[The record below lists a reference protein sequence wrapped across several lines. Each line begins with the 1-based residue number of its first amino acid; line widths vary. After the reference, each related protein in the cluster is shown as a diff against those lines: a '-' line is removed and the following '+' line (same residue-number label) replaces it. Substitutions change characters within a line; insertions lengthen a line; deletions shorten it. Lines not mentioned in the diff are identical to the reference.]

1 MSIVD
6 SRPFHLLSLCTGA
19 GGLDLGIKLAV
30 PTARTICAVEI
41 EAYACEILASRME
54 DTHLDDAPI
63 WTNLRTFDGTSWRG
77 TVDCITG
84 GYPCQPFSVAG
95 KQRGKDD
102 PRHLWPDVARIVAEI
117 EPAFCFFENVGN
129 HLRLGF
135 DEVAGELR
143 GMGYE
148 VAAGLFTAE
157 EIGAPHKRER
167 LFILAHAPVAQSGR
181 DREHRGPEPVGRAGE
196 AMAHPERRF
205 EARGSSGCSDPSSAG
220 AYGESAGSGAL
231 VVNTTQFGWGERR
244 AEHVVRSGRDTITL
258 AGSSVADSQCVG
270 RQISV
275 AGGYTSVK
283 GARTGIPPFPPGLGD
298 IAGWQRVLTTHPEL
312 APALSRAESE
322 LYGMANGLADR
333 VDRLRACGNG
343 VVPDVA
349 AFAFRTLYRDLMD
362 YCYGACEEADVA
374 A

>member
-77 TVDCITG
+77 IVDCIIG

-148 VAAGLFTAE
+148 VAAGLFTAQ

-167 LFILAHAPVAQSGR
+167 LFILAHRCSIIGERRRITGELGSAEVAQSSEGHQWQR
-181 DREHRGPEPVGRAGE
+181 DGHTAHDSGE
-196 AMAHPERRF
+196 AVAHPERRF
-205 EARGSSGCSDPSSAG
+205 ETRGSSGCSGPSSTGSYSEPAR
-220 AYGESAGSGAL
+220 SGAL
-231 VVNTTQFGWGERR
+231 VVNTAQFGRGEGR
-244 AEHVVRSGRDTITL
+244 AEHGVRSGRDTTTN
-258 AGSSVADSQCVG
+258 SSLP
-270 RQISV
+270 IW
-275 AGGYTSVK
+275 
-283 GARTGIPPFPPGLGD
+283 PPGPQDGD
-298 IAGWQRVLTTHPEL
+298 AWRFVLIRWPNLEPAIRGVVDGL
-312 APALSRAESE
+312 AP
-322 LYGMANGLADR
+322 R

-362 YCYGACEEADVA
+362 YCYGTVEEADVA